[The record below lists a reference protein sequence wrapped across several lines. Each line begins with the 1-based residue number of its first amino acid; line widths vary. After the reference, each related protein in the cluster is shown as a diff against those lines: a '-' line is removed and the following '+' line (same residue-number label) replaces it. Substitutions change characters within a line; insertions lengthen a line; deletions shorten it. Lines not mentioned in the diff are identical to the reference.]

1 MWQNILLQKKIKKSK
16 MWKGAF
22 TPFFSK
28 PFNMRLEGFEKINE
42 TPDVW
47 DITDYSVMEENLYIQ
62 EGEELW
68 DY

>member
-1 MWQNILLQKKIKKSK
+1 

-42 TPDVW
+42 IPDVW

-62 EGEELW
+62 EGESLW